1 MKSLKGGIAIATLAA
16 ILGPIGKLAQA
27 DTFSINVAS
36 GSPPVVPWVKL
47 ISEVF
52 IPEVDQRLEG
62 KHTIN
67 WIESYSGTA
76 AKVGGVL
83 EAVESGLIE
92 MGQIYAIF
100 EQDKLILQN
109 ITYMTPF
116 GSDDLELVTRMIGE
130 LHEEHPALTQAWEDN
145 GQVFVAPLL
154 AWTRITLQ
162 PIFRFDQSMTCRA
175 VKSAA
180 RVRSQTG

>member
-1 MKSLKGGIAIATLAA
+1 MQIIKGNLAAWVLAITLAA
-16 ILGPIGKLAQA
+16 AGQSARA
-27 DTFSINVAS
+27 ETFSINVAS
-36 GSPPVVPWVKL
+36 GSPPVVPWVRL

-52 IPEVDQRLEG
+52 IPEVNRRLEG
-62 KHTIN
+62 RHTIN
-67 WIESYSGTA
+67 WIESWSGTA

-116 GSDDLELVTRMIGE
+116 GSDDLEPGPVY
-130 LHEEHPALTQAWEDN
+130 
-145 GQVFVAPLL
+145 
-154 AWTRITLQ
+154 
-162 PIFRFDQSMTCRA
+162 PIF
-175 VKSAA
+175 AA
-180 RVRSQTG
+180 PA